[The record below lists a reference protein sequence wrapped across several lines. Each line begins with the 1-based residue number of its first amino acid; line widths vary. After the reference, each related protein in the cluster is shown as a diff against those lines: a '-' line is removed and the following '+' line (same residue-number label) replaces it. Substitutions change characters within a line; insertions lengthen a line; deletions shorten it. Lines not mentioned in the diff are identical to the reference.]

1 LLSKN
6 CHHQLSDIIDEIA
19 IRRGQVIDGRDQHIL
34 DAETRIF
41 EIRRVRLIIR
51 VILTLTAVL
60 LSITLVTAQDSAN
73 SPSALR
79 VIGKNLVDSRSAP
92 VRLRGVNTASLEWT
106 SDGEGHILETVRV
119 ALEDWKVNHVRLPLS
134 QDRWFGKA
142 PEQSDGGRSYRAL
155 VRQIIDNCSSQGVY
169 VMPELHWSNGGQ
181 WGQTIGQH
189 AMPDLHSVT
198 FWKDFATK
206 YKNHPAVIFDLY
218 NEPHGVSW
226 DIWRDGGEVTERLP
240 RGGGEHTY
248 QAVGMQTLLDAVR
261 STGARNVTVIAGLDW
276 SYDLS
281 GILEHGPLHD
291 PLGNGLLYANHAY
304 PFKGDTVD
312 AWIEKM
318 VRASRHL
325 PLIISEFGSE
335 THPQDRVGP
344 QMDAPDQAGMILNQ
358 AGMTDL
364 DWVEAVLDAIE
375 KNGWHW
381 TAWNLHPAAGPRLIS
396 DWGYTPTPHFGVPV
410 KRLLLSNESPLGSGN
425 LTRPDR

>member
-1 LLSKN
+1 
-6 CHHQLSDIIDEIA
+6 
-19 IRRGQVIDGRDQHIL
+19 
-34 DAETRIF
+34 
-41 EIRRVRLIIR
+41 
-51 VILTLTAVL
+51 
-60 LSITLVTAQDSAN
+60 
-73 SPSALR
+73 
-79 VIGKNLVDSRSAP
+79 
-92 VRLRGVNTASLEWT
+92 
-106 SDGEGHILETVRV
+106 
-119 ALEDWKVNHVRLPLS
+119 
-134 QDRWFGKA
+134 
-142 PEQSDGGRSYRAL
+142 
-155 VRQIIDNCSSQGVY
+155 
-169 VMPELHWSNGGQ
+169 MPELHWSNGGQ

-226 DIWRDGGEVTERLP
+226 DIWRDGGEITERLP
-240 RGGGEHTY
+240 RGGGERTY

-312 AWIEKM
+312 AWIEKL

-344 QMDAPDQAGMILNQ
+344 QIEARDQAGMILNQ

-396 DWGYTPTPHFGVPV
+396 DWEYTATPHFGVPV